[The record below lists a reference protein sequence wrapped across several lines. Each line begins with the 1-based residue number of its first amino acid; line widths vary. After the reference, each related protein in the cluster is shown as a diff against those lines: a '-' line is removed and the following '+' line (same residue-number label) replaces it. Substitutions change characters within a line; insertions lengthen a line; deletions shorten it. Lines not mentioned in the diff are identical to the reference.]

1 MGLTQSEA
9 AYVVSQQSDTDE
21 MTKLGLLDDTKPSGM
36 IRVNE
41 HEWQAV

>member
-21 MTKLGLLDDTKPSGM
+21 ITKLGVVEDAKPSGTM
-36 IRVNE
+36 RANE
-41 HEWQAV
+41 CTWLCV